1 MEWEKIFNEV
11 PDYRKNHPFKK
22 HLLSDILMLSLCA
35 SLSGAEN
42 DEEIETYGREKE
54 SFLKG
59 FLLLPSGIPSHDT
72 ITRVFR
78 YLDKAKFSN
87 CLYRHTKELLEF
99 IEEQH
104 ISIDGKV
111 CRGTN
116 KGGKKKSG
124 ICIITAWA
132 CEQSL
137 CLGQLKTEEKSN
149 EKTAIPILLEEIEVK
164 NTVISI
170 DAIAN
175 SPSIAKQIV
184 NRGGDYI
191 LSLKKNQKDT
201 FERSAA
207 AASIRLYER

>member
-1 MEWEKIFNEV
+1 MEWKKIFDEV

-54 SFLKG
+54 PFLKG
-59 FLLLPSGIPSHDT
+59 FLILPCGIPSHDT

-78 YLDKAKFSN
+78 YLDKDKFSD

-99 IEEQH
+99 IEGQH

-111 CRGTN
+111 CRGTTE
-116 KGGKKKSG
+116 GGKKKSG

-137 CLGQLKTEEKSN
+137 CLGQLKTEAKSN
-149 EKTAIPILLEEIEVK
+149 EKTAIPILLEEIELE
-164 NTVISI
+164 NTIVSI
-170 DAIAN
+170 DAIDN
-175 SPSIAKQIV
+175 SPFIAKQILV
-184 NRGGDYI
+184 RIG
-191 LSLKKNQKDT
+191 
-201 FERSAA
+201 
-207 AASIRLYER
+207 